1 MDDLLNNSRFFWGL
15 TSVIFNIG
23 MRSIYEDLG
32 AVHRRILDTRVFK
45 LIVIY
50 CMFFAAARDVK
61 VALLLTLAYGLFLA
75 ALHEKSAACILPGS
89 IRRHIEHMSNI
100 PSDAQY
106 AEAKRVITQYEAGSQ
121 M

>member
-23 MRSIYEDLG
+23 MKSVYEDLG
-32 AVHRRILDTRVFK
+32 VVHRRILDTRVFK
-45 LIVIY
+45 LLVIY

-75 ALHEKSAACILPGS
+75 ALHEKSAACILPGP
-89 IRRHIEHMSNI
+89 IRRHIEQFM

-106 AEAKRVITQYEAGSQ
+106 AEAKKIVTQYEAGSR